1 MATPT
6 MSNARKCF
14 NQLSSCFIDVVPDN
28 LDGIYRSVT
37 NFAQVS
43 KHGGGMGL
51 YFGKVRAMGSDIRGF
66 KGVAGGITR
75 WVKLANDT
83 AVAVDQLGVRQGACS
98 VYIDLW
104 HKDTPEFL
112 QLRTNNGDD
121 RMKAHDVFPGICVP
135 NYFWKKAKEDLN
147 SPWYMMCPHEIETV
161 KGYCLEDCYGDE
173 WEEKYLDC
181 VKDPK
186 IDKRVI
192 SVKDMVRLIIKSA
205 VETGTPFIFNR
216 DIVNKYNPNPH
227 KGMIYCSNL
236 CTEIA
241 QNMEAIQ
248 SISSE
253 IKIIDGQEIVV
264 EMTKPGDFVVCN
276 LASLVLGNID
286 VKNPDELE
294 DIVNTVIRAL
304 DNVIDL
310 NYYPVPY
317 AQITNQKYRAIGL
330 GTSGYHHT
338 LVQNDIMFQSEEHLK
353 FADELYENINYFAI
367 KASNQLAKEKGS
379 YKYFEGSNW
388 QDGQYFTKRNYN
400 SNRWEELKQNVE
412 KDGIRNGYI
421 MAIAPTGSTS
431 IIAGTTAAV
440 DPVMKRYFLEEKKGQ
455 IVPRVAPSLTPK
467 TFWLYENAHDIDQT
481 WVIKSAGIRQRHI
494 DQSQSV
500 NLYITTEYTM
510 KQILQ
515 LYITACEQEVKTLY
529 YVRSKSLEVQDCD
542 SCSA

>member
-1 MATPT
+1 MVFFFSL
-6 MSNARKCF
+6 SNAQ
-14 NQLSSCFIDVVPDN
+14 NALVLLQEDDPL
-28 LDGIYRSVT
+28 
-37 NFAQVS
+37 
-43 KHGGGMGL
+43 
-51 YFGKVRAMGSDIRGF
+51 IRI
-66 KGVAGGITR
+66 KD
-75 WVKLANDT
+75 K
-83 AVAVDQLGVRQGACS
+83 
-98 VYIDLW
+98 LW
-104 HKDTPEFL
+104 H
-112 QLRTNNGDD
+112 
-121 RMKAHDVFPGICVP
+121 
-135 NYFWKKAKEDLN
+135 AKNE
-147 SPWYMMCPHEIETV
+147 
-161 KGYCLEDCYGDE
+161 KDE

-181 VKDPK
+181 VKDSK

-248 SISSE
+248 SVSSE

-353 FADELYENINYFAI
+353 KQFDEIREMINVLS
-367 KASNQLAKEKGS
+367 K
-379 YKYFEGSNW
+379 
-388 QDGQYFTKRNYN
+388 
-400 SNRWEELKQNVE
+400 
-412 KDGIRNGYI
+412 
-421 MAIAPTGSTS
+421 
-431 IIAGTTAAV
+431 
-440 DPVMKRYFLEEKKGQ
+440 
-455 IVPRVAPSLTPK
+455 PS
-467 TFWLYENAHDIDQT
+467 
-481 WVIKSAGIRQRHI
+481 
-494 DQSQSV
+494 
-500 NLYITTEYTM
+500 
-510 KQILQ
+510 
-515 LYITACEQEVKTLY
+515 
-529 YVRSKSLEVQDCD
+529 
-542 SCSA
+542 